1 MIPVPRIYMTVVLFS
16 VIILLCDGFQ
26 TANAQESIAVPEH
39 QSEAAI
45 VTPEKPVIETDPCA
59 SSGVRGETWL
69 DQTHDYVAKKLCEPA
84 VWFDSFFGE
93 DHVLEDLLPGTFV
106 KLRNA
111 VRWTEGENLEYL
123 PDFSA
128 WWRLPRLEKLLKKA
142 RIFIASG
149 SDADKFTTQP
159 GLPFS
164 PGVDPATGIRKASVG
179 VRMDFVTWLRSLV
192 SIDTGMII
200 NAPLDP
206 FIRIRYQYTKPF
218 GKVYLIRFTET
229 ALRRYTE
236 NFTETSQ
243 IDIEREI
250 TTFTLIRWNN
260 HATYT
265 GGMAGIT
272 WNTGV
277 SLITQLTPVSAI
289 SYDLSTWGVNHP
301 EWTVQNVRVGSRY
314 RQNFYRPWLF
324 FEVSPEV
331 RWPEDENGNR
341 HAVYTAMA
349 TIEIQ
354 LGK

>member
-1 MIPVPRIYMTVVLFS
+1 MTVVAFS
-16 VIILLCDGFQ
+16 VIIFLCEGFE
-26 TANAQESIAVPEH
+26 TATAQESNTVPEH
-39 QSEAAI
+39 QSEATT
-45 VTPEKPVIETDPCA
+45 VTPEKPVMETGPCA
-59 SSGVRGETWL
+59 ASEVSGETWL
-69 DQTHDYVAKKLCEPA
+69 DQTHNFMAQKFCEPA
-84 VWFDSFFGE
+84 IWFDSFFGE
-93 DHVLEDLLPGTFV
+93 EHVLEDLLPGTFV
-106 KLRNA
+106 KLRNSA
-111 VRWTEGENLEYL
+111 RWTEGENLEYL

-128 WWRLPRLEKLLKKA
+128 SWRLPRLEKLLKKA
-142 RIFIASG
+142 RVFIVSG

-159 GLPFS
+159 GLPFN

-218 GKVYLIRFTET
+218 GKVFLIRFTES
-229 ALRRYTE
+229 ALTRYTE

-260 HATYT
+260 YATYT

-272 WNTGV
+272 GNTGV

-289 SYDLSTWGVNHP
+289 SYDLSMWGVNHP

-331 RWPEDENGNR
+331 LWPEDERSHR
-341 HAVYTAMA
+341 HAVYAAMA
-349 TIEIQ
+349 TIEMQ
-354 LGK
+354 FGK